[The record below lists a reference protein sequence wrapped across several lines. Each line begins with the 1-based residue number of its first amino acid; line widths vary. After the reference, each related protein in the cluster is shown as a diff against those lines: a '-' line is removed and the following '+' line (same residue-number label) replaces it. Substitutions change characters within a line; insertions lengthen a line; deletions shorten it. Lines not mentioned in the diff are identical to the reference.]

1 MRDRCCAVSLSEC
14 DRFFLDTAGNAT
26 IPVSLSVSRCS
37 VRVTVARRAPGVVIT
52 EQLDP
57 EDESDATAKVQ
68 VNILCERHGP
78 DNSTIGEQQVLAPPK
93 ENEAVKVASSLGLQG
108 PAAPIGAQLLASGGP
123 EDHASATVYHANLV
137 AGTSSTIA
145 LQQPL
150 LTSLNPAAAL
160 AGMQASAEA
169 NSLDFQAMQ
178 SMEWIF
184 KKERMYLLT
193 QFWQQVRV
201 TTQSPKL
208 QNFDIFVCFCF
219 FFFQVRKN
227 FSLIANFA
235 NPSKLFRKRVCSKLK
250 LLCGT
255 LSRVPSSVQILHQP
269 HPPVSSQKCSKLLF
283 AKVSW
288 NCQSVERVWETSSME
303 YWCGDEFCKKK

>member
-1 MRDRCCAVSLSEC
+1 M
-14 DRFFLDTAGNAT
+14 
-26 IPVSLSVSRCS
+26 
-37 VRVTVARRAPGVVIT
+37 IT

-219 FFFQVRKN
+219 FFFKCERTFRWSRILQTLQNYFVNACVRNLNYFAELCREYPQVCKYYINPIHLSVAKN
-227 FSLIANFA
+227 VQSYYLQKLVETVKASNEFEKRHRWNIDARVNFA
-235 NPSKLFRKRVCSKLK
+235 
-250 LLCGT
+250 
-255 LSRVPSSVQILHQP
+255 
-269 HPPVSSQKCSKLLF
+269 
-283 AKVSW
+283 
-288 NCQSVERVWETSSME
+288 
-303 YWCGDEFCKKK
+303 KK